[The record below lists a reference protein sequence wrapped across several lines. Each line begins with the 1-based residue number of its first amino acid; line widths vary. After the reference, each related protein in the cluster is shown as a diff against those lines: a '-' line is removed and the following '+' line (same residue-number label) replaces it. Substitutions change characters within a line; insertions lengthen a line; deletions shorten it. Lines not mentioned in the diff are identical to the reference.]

1 VVLLVAKYV
10 GDQLPLK
17 KNEKYKVHIGYDDED
32 FIHLSVVN
40 LSIKRVYDEMGE
52 FEKEWEIK

>member
-1 VVLLVAKYV
+1 V